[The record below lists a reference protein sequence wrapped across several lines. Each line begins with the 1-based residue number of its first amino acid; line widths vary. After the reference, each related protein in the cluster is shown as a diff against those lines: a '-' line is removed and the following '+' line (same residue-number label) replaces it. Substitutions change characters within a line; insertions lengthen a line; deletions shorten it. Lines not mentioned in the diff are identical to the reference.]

1 MFTSGHKYKNPSI
14 QNRLIFLSNLVF
26 IYKNVNTPGNGCSS
40 GQFRLHQNRLK
51 INMKNAIKDIVRPSG
66 DIQLYKFILF
76 TIYRCS

>member
-26 IYKNVNTPGNGCSS
+26 IYKNVNTPGNECSS